1 MVDDDLTVFSI
12 KLPCSGISRV
22 ALHNGGMQTF
32 YQVANQRRFEVVGIS
47 FFAGGDF
54 HAYLA
59 FGSTVESIID
69 FHKILGRNVLDK
81 EHGRHGIGSCGRHLL
96 RLDLSAAQQRGYKR
110 EDGKKFIFHLLWAL
124 FFNSPEAQII
134 IEIFRI
140 LFQKIQLGESLPRCV
155 F

>member
-1 MVDDDLTVFSI
+1 MKKELTLRWTKTKPLTRQGRGKEEETAS
-12 KLPCSGISRV
+12 V
-22 ALHNGGMQTF
+22 ASLFVLFKFKPLSKNGE
-32 YQVANQRRFEVVGIS
+32 YYI
-47 FFAGGDF
+47 
-54 HAYLA
+54 
-59 FGSTVESIID
+59 
-69 FHKILGRNVLDK
+69 GRNVLDK